1 MSVRAKM
8 RVGSMTPYEGEGGG
22 GTVNLVPVAGGSP
35 ENDEFY
41 RWTPGGSVQL
51 GTVNQLAYDQ
61 FAIGREFYV
70 DFTPA
75 G

>member
-1 MSVRAKM
+1 MVRAKF
-8 RVGSMTPYEGEGGG
+8 RCEGKTGDSAEGGSV
-22 GTVNLVPVAGGSP
+22 TLFPVVGGSA

-51 GTVNQLAYDQ
+51 STVNGRAFDQ
-61 FAIGREFYV
+61 FEVGKQYYV

-75 G
+75 E